1 MVYGI
6 ITYSLF
12 GKTYMLN
19 MYKQVTFI
27 KIDINSVF
35 LFNLMN
41 IIFAN
46 RDNIELMRLLLL
58 MIYSL
63 FDRRVD
69 VINVNFVL
77 LVVFYS
83 CVCIG
88 LNLS

>member
-1 MVYGI
+1 MGI
-6 ITYSLF
+6 MGITVYSLF

-69 VINVNFVL
+69 VIIWFK
-77 LVVFYS
+77 
-83 CVCIG
+83 
-88 LNLS
+88 

>member
-41 IIFAN
+41 IANECCFFPAEIKWVNWIIVANDIF
-46 RDNIELMRLLLL
+46 
-58 MIYSL
+58 S
-63 FDRRVD
+63 V
-69 VINVNFVL
+69 
-77 LVVFYS
+77 
-83 CVCIG
+83 
-88 LNLS
+88 

>member
-1 MVYGI
+1 MGIMGI
-6 ITYSLF
+6 IMYSLF

-69 VINVNFVL
+69 VIL
-77 LVVFYS
+77 K
-83 CVCIG
+83 CKK
-88 LNLS
+88 

>member
-19 MYKQVTFI
+19 MYKQVMFI

-69 VINVNFVL
+69 VIL
-77 LVVFYS
+77 K
-83 CVCIG
+83 
-88 LNLS
+88 

>member
-1 MVYGI
+1 MGIMGI

-63 FDRRVD
+63 FE
-69 VINVNFVL
+69 
-77 LVVFYS
+77 
-83 CVCIG
+83 
-88 LNLS
+88 

>member
-1 MVYGI
+1 MSIMGI
-6 ITYSLF
+6 TIYSLF

-69 VINVNFVL
+69 VIL
-77 LVVFYS
+77 K
-83 CVCIG
+83 
-88 LNLS
+88 

>member
-69 VINVNFVL
+69 VIL
-77 LVVFYS
+77 K
-83 CVCIG
+83 
-88 LNLS
+88 

>member
-1 MVYGI
+1 
-6 ITYSLF
+6 
-12 GKTYMLN
+12 
-19 MYKQVTFI
+19 
-27 KIDINSVF
+27 
-35 LFNLMN
+35 MN

>member
-1 MVYGI
+1 
-6 ITYSLF
+6 
-12 GKTYMLN
+12 
-19 MYKQVTFI
+19 
-27 KIDINSVF
+27 
-35 LFNLMN
+35 MN

-63 FDRRVD
+63 FDVRVN

-88 LNLS
+88 VKSKLREKLETLLFRRYFYYRDCFN

>member
-1 MVYGI
+1 
-6 ITYSLF
+6 
-12 GKTYMLN
+12 
-19 MYKQVTFI
+19 
-27 KIDINSVF
+27 
-35 LFNLMN
+35 MN

-69 VINVNFVL
+69 VINVNSVL

>member
-46 RDNIELMRLLLL
+46 RDNIELMRLLML
-58 MIYSL
+58 MTYSL

-69 VINVNFVL
+69 MIFC
-77 LVVFYS
+77 FTICYM
-83 CVCIG
+83 C
-88 LNLS
+88 

>member
-63 FDRRVD
+63 FDRRVH

>member
-69 VINVNFVL
+69 VIF
-77 LVVFYS
+77 
-83 CVCIG
+83 
-88 LNLS
+88 

>member
-1 MVYGI
+1 MFCFKCKGMPPIVYGI

-19 MYKQVTFI
+19 MYKQVMFI

-46 RDNIELMRLLLL
+46 RDNIELMRLVLL

-63 FDRRVD
+63 FDRRVE
-69 VINVNFVL
+69 VIL
-77 LVVFYS
+77 K
-83 CVCIG
+83 
-88 LNLS
+88 